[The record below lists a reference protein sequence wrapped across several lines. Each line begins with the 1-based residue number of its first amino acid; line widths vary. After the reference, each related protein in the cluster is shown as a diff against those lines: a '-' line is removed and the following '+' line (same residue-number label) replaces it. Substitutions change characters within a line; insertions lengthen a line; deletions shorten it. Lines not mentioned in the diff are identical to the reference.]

1 MNCTDYFYTTFIL
14 LTNYIMQKCLL
25 FFRKFIYNVIRPCTF
40 RLRDTVQGRRA
51 ICLLCSRLFNLFYF
65 KYFAKHKAYKRR
77 AFYNYYLQN
86 LTPCSFSYQAAP
98 QKYQENHHNKSKTPL
113 GQQTRGYYSCGKGYC
128 TFAPCS
134 TTVHR
139 INSFS
144 KAYSY
149 FYITQQ
155 DLLCDN

>member
-1 MNCTDYFYTTFIL
+1 MFEYKKIFTLWELHRLFLYCSP
-14 LTNYIMQKCLL
+14 IMWCAPT
-25 FFRKFIYNVIRPCTF
+25 RSSEGY
-40 RLRDTVQGRRA
+40 RA
-51 ICLLCSRLFNLFYF
+51 GAQICLLCSRLFNLFYF

-98 QKYQENHHNKSKTPL
+98 QNYQENYHNKSKAPL
-113 GQQTRGYYSCGKGYC
+113 GQQTRGYYSCGKGYRA
-128 TFAPCS
+128 FAPRS